1 MRQNWYQTLSLF
13 SILTLLTACTQGNV
27 HVPEVVY
34 EPIQPRMIT
43 KQEYQYKQE
52 TVKPGKIFMRRTAST
67 LPEGTKLGQ
76 VAVAKNSSEW
86 VNIEDAEVVIHAEKA
101 PLEDILQIVMRQVA
115 AQSGPW
121 DVRFKL
127 TDENKDLLL
136 QPFSLNTETT
146 FGEFVSFVSE
156 YLMNFRGVAM
166 KFHLFK
172 QTRVLVVTDE

>member
-1 MRQNWYQTLSLF
+1 MRQKWYQTLSLSSF
-13 SILTLLTACTQGNV
+13 VVLLAACSQGNV
-27 HVPEVVY
+27 HVPEVVF
-34 EPIQPRMIT
+34 EPEQPRMIT
-43 KQEYQYKQE
+43 KQEYQYSQE
-52 TVKPGKIFMRRTAST
+52 TVKPGKIFMRRTATT
-67 LPEGTKLGQ
+67 LPEGTKMGQ
-76 VAVAKNSSEW
+76 VAVARNASEW
-86 VNIEDAEVVIHAEKA
+86 VNVEDAEVVIHADRA

-127 TDENKDLLL
+127 SDENKDLLL

-146 FGEFVSFVSE
+146 FGEFVSYISE
-156 YLMNFRGVAM
+156 YLMNYRGVAL